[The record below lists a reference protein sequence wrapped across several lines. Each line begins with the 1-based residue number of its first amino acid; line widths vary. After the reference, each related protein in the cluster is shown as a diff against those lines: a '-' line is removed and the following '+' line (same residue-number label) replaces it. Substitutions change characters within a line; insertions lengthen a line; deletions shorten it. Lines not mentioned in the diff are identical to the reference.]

1 MSKRAKQ
8 TEVKE
13 TSFKYEICSNVI
25 EYNGETLYL
34 SKILWEEGLTYEDV
48 ETFIIK

>member
-1 MSKRAKQ
+1 MGKRAKQ

-13 TSFKYEICSNVI
+13 TSFKYEIGSNVI
-25 EYNGETLYL
+25 EHNGETLYL
-34 SKILWEEGLTYEDV
+34 SKILWEEGLIYEDV